1 MSIAGNALADAG
13 GIVLQQG
20 AGGLAAALGGVFL
33 IILLIFTVVPLAGLW
48 KIFTKAGEPGWAA
61 IVPIY
66 NFIVLLKVTDNPI
79 WYIVGF
85 IIPIVNFIVFI
96 KVSNDLSSVF
106 GKGIG
111 FTLGIIFLPF
121 VFLPLLGFGSARYQ
135 GAAGGPGGAGGAGQQ
150 PM

>member
-1 MSIAGNALADAG
+1 MSIAGNALAGAG

-20 AGGLAAALGGVFL
+20 AGGIAAALGGFFL
-33 IILLIFTVVPLAGLW
+33 IFFLIFTVLPLAGLW

-85 IIPIVNFIVFI
+85 IIPLINFIVFI
-96 KVSNDLSSVF
+96 KVSNDLSKVF

-111 FTLGIIFLPF
+111 FTVGIIFLPF
-121 VFLPLLGFGSARYQ
+121 IFLPLLGFGNARYQ
-135 GAAGGPGGAGGAGQQ
+135 GAGGGMGGAGGAGQQ